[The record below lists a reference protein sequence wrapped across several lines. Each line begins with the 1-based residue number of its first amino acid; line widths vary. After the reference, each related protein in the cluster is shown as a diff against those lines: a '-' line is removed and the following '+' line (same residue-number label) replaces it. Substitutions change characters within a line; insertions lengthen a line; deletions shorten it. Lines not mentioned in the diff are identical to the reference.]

1 MRLRGMLN
9 SCLVN
14 PPYFFMKFKLRI
26 ETYTHGVRISNY
38 TPEMYNIFRSYLR
51 KLILSEPKNVPGGR
65 IIMEE
70 KKKYFGETSDQK
82 EVYIHRYCLE
92 DFLLHLEQNH
102 IYKEQIEFM
111 QVPVPLALPAEY
123 VLFEKYVL
131 RDYQETIKIDILRPI
146 QSARVDLFTGYGKA
160 VSNITPVK
168 VPGGWKPMGDIRLGD
183 MVTGR
188 DGNPT
193 AVTGVY
199 PQGRIPLYRITFQD
213 GRTAEACA
221 EHQWSVY
228 HTHAKPGTQWKTLS
242 TAEMLRIIDKKGQ
255 RVYVPLCESEN
266 VPDIELPIP
275 PYTLGVILGD
285 GHIGEKGTFITNGD
299 ADVWNRIIEEMP
311 SGMMLGDTSGETT
324 KRFGRNIDK
333 SKINIYREALKNLG
347 LLGARSNS
355 KFIPDIYLNGSTTQ
369 REALLQGL
377 MDTDGTVS
385 VPTLKCSSGSITY
398 TSVSIMLAKGVQYL
412 VRSLGNH
419 AKLYHRA
426 TPTYTYKGVKKNGQ
440 DAYNVNIRAKR
451 PTQMFSLGRKLARLN
466 DNHQYAAGLKLKVMA
481 IEGIGSY
488 EATCISVDNDD
499 KLFVINDFIVTHNT
513 LTSLATI
520 AEMNCKFTVTIPPKY
535 FGLWTKA
542 LDETY
547 RSVQGRY
554 MTISGSAALQNLIDR
569 ALDNDLDGIDI
580 FIISNIT
587 YRTFIE
593 AFELHGDKLSDIGY
607 NVPPTRF
614 HELLGVGCQIN
625 DEIQED
631 PGLLFR
637 TDIFTNIAKQIYLSA
652 TPFTGNAYVTKMID
666 KMLPPETAVRL
677 PDYKVYIKCLGL
689 VYNEIGIK
697 PKHYLTPFKNTYNHA
712 RYETQMLL
720 NSKRHATYL
729 RMVRKIAEGVYVNDR
744 LEGQKLLILCATV
757 AFIKDMVEYLRD
769 QFPDLEVNEHVAGCP
784 YERLLTNDI
793 TVSTIKSS
801 GTGVDIP
808 NLREV
813 VLLQATGSEK
823 DMIQILGRLRPLKL
837 YPDVS
842 PRLTYMI
849 CENIPH
855 HIRYSGNTQTI
866 FKDRTSESSIKRIS
880 VN

>member
-1 MRLRGMLN
+1 
-9 SCLVN
+9 
-14 PPYFFMKFKLRI
+14 MKFKMRI
-26 ETYTHGVRISNY
+26 DSYTHGVRVSNY
-38 TPEMYNIFRSYLR
+38 TSEMYNIFRSYLR

-111 QVPVPLALPAEY
+111 QVPVPMALPAEY

-146 QSARVDLFTGYGKA
+146 QSARVDLFTGYGK
-160 VSNITPVK
+160 
-168 VPGGWKPMGDIRLGD
+168 
-183 MVTGR
+183 
-188 DGNPT
+188 
-193 AVTGVY
+193 
-199 PQGRIPLYRITFQD
+199 
-213 GRTAEACA
+213 
-221 EHQWSVY
+221 
-228 HTHAKPGTQWKTLS
+228 
-242 TAEMLRIIDKKGQ
+242 
-255 RVYVPLCESEN
+255 
-266 VPDIELPIP
+266 
-275 PYTLGVILGD
+275 
-285 GHIGEKGTFITNGD
+285 
-299 ADVWNRIIEEMP
+299 
-311 SGMMLGDTSGETT
+311 
-324 KRFGRNIDK
+324 
-333 SKINIYREALKNLG
+333 
-347 LLGARSNS
+347 
-355 KFIPDIYLNGSTTQ
+355 
-369 REALLQGL
+369 
-377 MDTDGTVS
+377 
-385 VPTLKCSSGSITY
+385 
-398 TSVSIMLAKGVQYL
+398 
-412 VRSLGNH
+412 
-419 AKLYHRA
+419 
-426 TPTYTYKGVKKNGQ
+426 
-440 DAYNVNIRAKR
+440 
-451 PTQMFSLGRKLARLN
+451 
-466 DNHQYAAGLKLKVMA
+466 
-481 IEGIGSY
+481 
-488 EATCISVDNDD
+488 
-499 KLFVINDFIVTHNT
+499 T